1 MASDP
6 KKPVKKKTRKAGTV
20 KRPAKVRMSAAAR
33 EREARAKNREKS
45 GSGPKVIPYKKEK
58 KRVKR
63 QQRLRK
69 IKRFFKS
76 LLTVAIL
83 VVALLYFFDPLSG
96 REPAPDDLAGPYKVL
111 WVADGDTVVLDI
123 DGTETSVRLIG
134 IDAPE
139 SVHWDESR
147 NIPEG
152 RVSSDYLKKMLKGKK
167 VYLEYDSQLLDKYD
181 RTLAYVWMDGDGG
194 ERVMVQDRILS
205 DGMAQTLVI
214 RPNVRY
220 TLRFA
225 KLELEARRNKAGH
238 WAGTALDGEAAL

>member
-6 KKPVKKKTRKAGTV
+6 KKTVRKKV
-20 KRPAKVRMSAAAR
+20 I
-33 EREARAKNREKS
+33 KS
-45 GSGPKVIPYKKEK
+45 GSGPKVIPYSKEK

-63 QQRLRK
+63 QRRLRK
-69 IKRFFKS
+69 IKKFFKS
-76 LLTVAIL
+76 LLTVAVL
-83 VVALLYFFDPLSG
+83 AVALLYFFDPLSG
-96 REPAPDDLAGPYKVL
+96 KEPAPEDLAGPYRVL

-147 NIPEG
+147 NVPEG
-152 RVSSDYLKKMLKGKK
+152 KVSSDYLKKMLKGKK

-181 RTLAYVWMDGDGG
+181 RTLAYVWMDEGKGG
-194 ERVMVQDRILS
+194 ERVMVQDRILR

-214 RPNVRY
+214 KPNVRY
-220 TLRFA
+220 PLRFA

-238 WAGTALDGEAAL
+238 WAGTVLDQEAAL